1 MLILRRLLKIGK
13 NNMNTYGINF
23 DIGLP
28 LKEQQE
34 FDILYVD
41 YLPELSIRFSE
52 WLSNEKSSSL
62 VIAGQIGTGKSTF
75 INRFKIKADISLQ
88 LDQLFPKTKGGF
100 YGAFLGQ
107 LLNLSLT
114 NKIDLATYGFENIYK
129 PYVQDIPSFI
139 DLLIS
144 DTINLSLLE
153 KQSKLFKLIEENL
166 SSIQKQLND
175 LISKNSKILDRKL
188 FIFAEGV
195 DKFNPNVSSDL
206 YNELVDFLNF
216 IINQKTLYE
225 ANFIHI
231 SENSQWIQDSEK
243 LIIPNAD
250 DTIIKQ
256 VLEKRL
262 GIYVD
267 AFQNILPEIVKYSG
281 GNFRQGI
288 KILVEY
294 EFAKRKLNKNENES
308 LYYALTRV
316 KNDYFSYVNIPFN
329 LLKVISRDNFIYTGT
344 FKFEEKRTDSYPVY
358 RNLILIGDSLEKNG
372 EWKAI
377 VNPLFQEV
385 VEEYKPERKKQQ
397 QSDELVKYNFTEIL
411 DKLATYFLEPNKKEI
426 VIIIY
431 DDIEIAHIVDDYL
444 VGKAGSYDEVF
455 YKSIDIEGD
464 IVANLLTEYPK
475 KPFTGQSYFFK
486 EELTQETIIEIDK
499 LRDRLIM
506 NNMLWWINKEHI
518 TVFIKNLIQLR
529 QFIKIF
535 DLRKDILDYIDPSEI
550 KQDIEDLELLDY
562 TGDDNLEIE
571 NRLRQVLKYIKS
583 K

>member
-1 MLILRRLLKIGK
+1 
-13 NNMNTYGINF
+13 MNTHGINF

-41 YLPELSIRFSE
+41 YLSELSIRFSE

-75 INRFKIKADISLQ
+75 INKFKIKADIFLQ

-100 YGAFLGQ
+100 YGVFLGQ
-107 LLNLSLT
+107 LLNLSLS
-114 NKIDLATYGFENIYK
+114 NKIDLSTYGFGKIYK
-129 PYVQDIPSFI
+129 PYVQHIESFI
-139 DLLIS
+139 ELLIS
-144 DTINLSLLE
+144 DTINLSLLK
-153 KQSKLFKLIEENL
+153 KQSELFILIEDNL

-175 LISKNSKILDRKL
+175 LISKNSKFLDRKL
-188 FIFAEGV
+188 FVFAEGV

-206 YNELVDFLNF
+206 YDELVGFLNF
-216 IINQKTLYE
+216 FTNQKTLYE

-231 SENSQWIQDSEK
+231 SENSRWIQDSEK
-243 LIIPNAD
+243 LIIPNAED
-250 DTIIKQ
+250 EIIKQ

-267 AFQNILPEIVKYSG
+267 SFQNSLPAIIKYSG
-281 GNFRQGI
+281 GNFRQAI
-288 KILVEY
+288 KLLVEY
-294 EFAKRKLNKNENES
+294 EFAKRKLDKNEKDS
-308 LYYALTRV
+308 LGYALTRA
-316 KNDYFSYVNIPFN
+316 KNDYFSYVNIPFD
-329 LLKVISRDNFIYTGT
+329 LLKVISRDKFIHTGT

-358 RNLILIGDSLEKNG
+358 RNLLLIGDSLEEDGK
-372 EWKAI
+372 WKAI
-377 VNPLFQEV
+377 VNPLFKEEV
-385 VEEYKPERKKQQ
+385 EKYKPEIQKQ

-426 VIIIY
+426 VIILY

-444 VGKAGSYDEVF
+444 VGTAGSYDEIF
-455 YKSIDIEGD
+455 YQSIDIDGNV
-464 IVANLLTEYPK
+464 IPYLLTKYPQ

-486 EELTQETIIEIDK
+486 EKLTQETIIEIDK
-499 LRDRLIM
+499 LRDRLIL
-506 NNMLWWINKEHI
+506 NNMLWWIKKEHI
-518 TVFIKNLIQLR
+518 EVFIKYLIQLR

-535 DLRKDILDYIDPSEI
+535 DLRKDILDYIEPSEI
-550 KQDIEDLELLDY
+550 EQDLEDLELIDY
-562 TGDDNLEIE
+562 TGDGKTLIKNNLK
-571 NRLRQVLKYIKS
+571 QVLKYIKS